1 MTRNRRR
8 SPVANPATGGIDIPI
23 WASRDIYKC
32 GVAAGMLV
40 LGPRCRTINIYRCI
54 PDAKLILSLLT
65 RDSKRRYDMKELIA
79 DGLLP
84 ATAYEVVRRVLP
96 STCRVPTAVLR
107 EVARALCC
115 NKILG
120 GLAIVLNLFCGP
132 VSEKDA
138 ADLMEAII
146 GQVLFMLGVEKA
158 KALITELFRPLAMT
172 ILTACWERYSTIDL
186 TAGAAP
192 ASASMSTTSAPIASS
207 PSAFTFFPERV
218 PTAKSAVSYMRQLH
232 AGTSDSGPTLAAGGG
247 PANNVGVLRRCPTD
261 DTRSS
266 RKRSFSEADLEE
278 EGEVAQALIGGDALA
293 EDEEVETDCRPVKK
307 LRANTSVSITTRRDG
322 RIIVSHVSLVKH
334 ICTTF
339 KTTHANPIT
348 FDFVYHG
355 PSLDS
360 TIDADVGK
368 SILRTI
374 LLTRMYDVWGD
385 SGLSACAATAALD
398 ALLSE
403 ALISCIANAIGMSD
417 AHTLLR
423 AVGRASQHV
432 PYEQLRQGILRI
444 YSPILSVAVEPVE
457 VLFPAFVDR
466 PLDTVREHLRSV
478 LELRDAGYVYDS
490 GLTPLESLFTTNFDM
505 YSSIFSQAHL
515 QDLGIL

>member
-1 MTRNRRR
+1 MKSFDEYCHLR
-8 SPVANPATGGIDIPI
+8 VAFRLPYYAYVIHVFLFVSLT
-23 WASRDIYKC
+23 
-32 GVAAGMLV
+32 
-40 LGPRCRTINIYRCI
+40 
-54 PDAKLILSLLT
+54 LSQ
-65 RDSKRRYDMKELIA
+65 
-79 DGLLP
+79 
-84 ATAYEVVRRVLP
+84 
-96 STCRVPTAVLR
+96 

-172 ILTACWERYSTIDL
+172 ILTACWEHL
-186 TAGAAP
+186 TASAAP
-192 ASASMSTTSAPIASS
+192 ASASMSTTSTPIASS

-232 AGTSDSGPTLAAGGG
+232 AGTSDSGPTLAAGG
-247 PANNVGVLRRCPTD
+247 VGILRRCPTD

-278 EGEVAQALIGGDALA
+278 EEEVAQALIGGDALA

-307 LRANTSVSITTRRDG
+307 LRTNTSVSITTRRDG
-322 RIIVSHVSLVKH
+322 RIIGEPPTIDSVKLLTIASVSHVSLVKH

-360 TIDADVGK
+360 IIDADVGK
-368 SILRTI
+368 SFLRTI

-403 ALISCIANAIGMSD
+403 ALISCIANAIGMRD

-432 PYEQLRQGILRI
+432 PYEQLRQGVLRI